1 MTDHSEANAAAVAK
15 WTTYVQNDWARAE
28 KVTRQTAFLILPH
41 LRLDELMD
49 PIKYPEPHFLEVG
62 CGSGASAQ
70 LAFSELPPGVKQVC
84 TDLTPAMLDAASQ
97 VLPEET
103 TFVKT
108 DAMDLTFKDHQ
119 FERYWSNYVI
129 HLVPDPVAMAKEAF
143 RVVKVPPAHTH
154 THTLSLSLSL
164 SLPLSS
170 PRSNAPCHGWVSSL
184 YWRKCKARP
193 VVIATYITIWCHIKA
208 QA

>member
-143 RVVKVPPAHTH
+143 RVVK
-154 THTLSLSLSL
+154 LSLSLGGLRLFLFSVDL
-164 SLPLSS
+164 RILLNS
-170 PRSNAPCHGWVSSL
+170 C
-184 YWRKCKARP
+184 
-193 VVIATYITIWCHIKA
+193 
-208 QA
+208 